1 MQKSLEGELYHE
13 IEKLGNEDFAHIG
26 FRDKENSFGD
36 LMASFVPEIGMT
48 QKVKLTIEIIE
59 D

>member
-1 MQKSLEGELYHE
+1 MKKSLEGELFHE
-13 IEKLGNEDFAHIG
+13 IEKMGDKDFAHIG

-48 QKVKLTIEIIE
+48 QKVRLTIEILE